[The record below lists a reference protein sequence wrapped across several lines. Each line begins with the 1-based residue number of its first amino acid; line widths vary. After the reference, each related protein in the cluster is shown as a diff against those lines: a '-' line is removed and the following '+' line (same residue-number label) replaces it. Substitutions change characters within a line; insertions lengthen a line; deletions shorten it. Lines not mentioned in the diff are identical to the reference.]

1 MNPND
6 IGKFCKEAK
15 MSFKQFSLAV
25 LIVFCAIWAIGT
37 TAEGADLIA
46 HWPFDQ
52 DSGKEVK
59 DVVGGHHGQV
69 KGGDAAWVAGKF
81 DNGLQIK
88 GPKQY
93 VEVKRAKELELKTL
107 TLIAWIKLGS
117 VAGRQEIPR
126 DDGQWKNERNP
137 AHFLWPQE
145 SPRRTL

>member
-1 MNPND
+1 
-6 IGKFCKEAK
+6 
-15 MSFKQFSLAV
+15 MSFKQISLSI
-25 LIVFCAIWAIGT
+25 LIAFYAIMWTIGT

-52 DSGKEVK
+52 DTGKEVK

-107 TLIAWIKLGS
+107 TLIAWIKLDS
-117 VAGRQEIPR
+117 VAGRQEIASYT
-126 DDGQWKNERNP
+126 DSYVIMADGGKIHGFIYS
-137 AHFLWPQE
+137 AKGGA
-145 SPRRTL
+145 